1 MPYRWDDRGAVG
13 GRECADH
20 QGNERRARAGCLKV
34 PIVSVPASSRSRAR
48 RGTIPTLFM
57 NLALAIGLSAGGLL
71 IAPTPALGWDPGAFS
86 KASEDQLVAL
96 QNQARASA
104 GLRTLKPDPTLQAA
118 ARWRAKDMAQR
129 DYFGHTIKG
138 TDRKVFWYLQYK
150 YDYCFKVAGENL
162 GTVTWEGAS
171 AEEVSAWAFDAW
183 MNSAGH
189 RAAILGEAWDSI
201 GIGSYRADDGR
212 YVWTVLFADRCAS
225 AKASPKPTPK
235 PTPKATPRPTARP
248 NLRATPRP
256 TPRPTPKPTP
266 RPTPVAIP
274 RPASI
279 PDATATAPA
288 TPKPIATTVD
298 PTRSPV
304 ISHPERAVTAPW
316 PRDDWSSP
324 THFLSGRETV
334 VAWVDA
340 EVGGRTAPS
349 AMPRARLGI
358 VDTILGAFTS
368 LFGS

>member
-1 MPYRWDDRGAVG
+1 
-13 GRECADH
+13 
-20 QGNERRARAGCLKV
+20 
-34 PIVSVPASSRSRAR
+34 
-48 RGTIPTLFM
+48 M

-248 NLRATPRP
+248 TPEGHTEADPPADPEADTQTHTGGDPSTSVDPGRDCHRAGDTEADLNDR
-256 TPRPTPKPTP
+256 R
-266 RPTPVAIP
+266 
-274 RPASI
+274 
-279 PDATATAPA
+279 PDAIAGHFTPGARGHGAVAP
-288 TPKPIATTVD
+288 
-298 PTRSPV
+298 R
-304 ISHPERAVTAPW
+304 
-316 PRDDWSSP
+316 
-324 THFLSGRETV
+324 
-334 VAWVDA
+334 
-340 EVGGRTAPS
+340 
-349 AMPRARLGI
+349 
-358 VDTILGAFTS
+358 
-368 LFGS
+368 

>member
-1 MPYRWDDRGAVG
+1 
-13 GRECADH
+13 
-20 QGNERRARAGCLKV
+20 
-34 PIVSVPASSRSRAR
+34 
-48 RGTIPTLFM
+48 M

-71 IAPTPALGWDPGAFS
+71 IAPTPVLGWDPGAFS

-201 GIGSYRADDGR
+201 GVGAYRAEDGR
-212 YVWTVLFADRCAS
+212 YVWAVLFADRCGS
-225 AKASPKPTPK
+225 GSTSPKATPK
-235 PTPKATPRPTARP
+235 PTPRATARPTAKP
-248 NLRATPRP
+248 TLRATPRP
-256 TPRPTPKPTP
+256 TPRPAAKPTAKTGPKPTP
-266 RPTPVAIP
+266 VAVS
-274 RPASI
+274 RPAPS
-279 PDATATAPA
+279 PATTATPPA
-288 TPKPIATTVD
+288 TPQPISTTVE
-298 PTRSPV
+298 PTRARV
-304 ISHPERAVTAPW
+304 TVHAERVVTAPW

-334 VAWVDA
+334 IAGADTVAS
-340 EVGGRTAPS
+340 GQTAPGVV
-349 AMPRARLGI
+349 PPGRLDI
-358 VDTILGAFTS
+358 VGTILGAITS